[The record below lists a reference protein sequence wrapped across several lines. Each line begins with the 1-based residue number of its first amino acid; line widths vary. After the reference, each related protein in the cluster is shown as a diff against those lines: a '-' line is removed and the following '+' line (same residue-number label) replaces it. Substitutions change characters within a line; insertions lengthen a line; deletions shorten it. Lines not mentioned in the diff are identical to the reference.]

1 MDSTQRLLRV
11 VRAVPEVAQAFRPAG
26 PGSPK
31 GLRDIPMIVAWVVI
45 VSGALT
51 MSAQRDGASH
61 ATTIVGAE
69 LADGTG
75 AALRRANV
83 RFVNDR
89 IVGVGDLKAQAGDVV
104 VDGKGLVV
112 SPGFIDIHNH
122 SGSGLAGD
130 PAAETQVSQGITTLV
145 VGPDGDSPW
154 PLGDYLA
161 ERRSAPPAVNV
172 AALVGHATVRR
183 QVMKDDF
190 KRPARA
196 DEIARMALLVDQGM
210 REGAAGLSS
219 GLEYEVGGYADTNE
233 LIELAKVVARY
244 QGIYMSHI
252 RDEADKSFEA
262 LQEAIAIGEGAHVA
276 VQISHIKLGTVGVW
290 RKAPDAIALI
300 EAARKRGVDVTADAY
315 PYNAWSSTITV
326 LVPNKR
332 YDDPPSIER
341 ALADVGGAVNVL
353 IVRHAAHP
361 EYEFKT
367 LAAIAADQKT
377 TPVDL
382 FIQIVRDGGA
392 GVVCTSMVDEDIR
405 AFYRQ
410 PWLMVASDGGIAAR
424 HPRGAG
430 TFPRV
435 LGRYVRDQQWL
446 SLPEAIRKMT
456 SAPAARLRLEGR
468 GRIEAGA
475 IADVVLFD
483 PRTIVDRS
491 TFTDPAVL
499 PSGISKVFV
508 GGELVWDANKPVNA
522 RPGKVLMSGHT
533 PGDTD
538 AGAYRLV
545 PNWGTLPAG
554 LQYGEVPGMTID
566 ATGRVFAFTRA
577 EPPII
582 EFDATGRVLKAWGG
596 KMFVWPHGIR
606 VDRDG
611 FLWITD
617 GRARDGIGQQVF
629 KFTRDGQLVMTLGRK
644 GVSGNGPDTFNSPT
658 DVAVAPNGD
667 VFVSDGHLNSRI
679 VKFSKDGTFIK
690 EWGKR
695 GDGPGEFNVPHT
707 IFFDSRGRLLVG
719 DRSNR
724 RIQIFDQDGAFL
736 DQWTQFGSPS
746 GIFVAPDDTLYVV
759 DYNDKMAL
767 FVGSAR
773 DGSIRATSR
782 QVLAEGVAVD
792 ATGSIYVG
800 ETVTGHLGDTVT
812 GHSVKKLI
820 MK

>member
-1 MDSTQRLLRV
+1 MDSTTRV
-11 VRAVPEVAQAFRPAG
+11 LTPAMPGSKG
-26 PGSPK
+26 PG
-31 GLRDIPMIVAWVVI
+31 LHLVLVVAL
-45 VSGALT
+45 ALIST
-51 MSAQRDGASH
+51 GRAADR
-61 ATTIVGAE
+61 ATTIVGAD
-69 LADGTG
+69 LADGSG

-89 IVGVGDLKAQAGDVV
+89 IVAVGDVRPQAGDIV
-104 VDGKGLVV
+104 VDGRGLVV

-122 SGSGLAGD
+122 SSQGLATDFG
-130 PAAETQVSQGITTLV
+130 AGTQVAQGITTVV

-154 PLGDYLA
+154 PIGDYLA
-161 ERRSAPPAVNV
+161 ERRKAPAAVNV
-172 AALVGHATVRR
+172 ATFVGHATVRR

-190 KRPARA
+190 TRAARG

-219 GLEYEVGGYADTNE
+219 GLEYEVGGYAETGE
-233 LIELAKVVARY
+233 LVELAKVVARY
-244 QGIYMSHI
+244 GGVYMSHI
-252 RDEADKSFEA
+252 RDEADRAFEA
-262 LQEAIAIGEGAHVA
+262 LKEAIAIGEGAHVA

-290 RKAPDAIALI
+290 RKSAEAIALI
-300 EAARKRGVDVTADAY
+300 EAARQRGVDVTADVY
-315 PYNAWSSTITV
+315 PYNAWQSTITV

-332 YDDPPSIER
+332 YDDPPSVEK
-341 ALADVGGAVNVL
+341 ALADVGGAANVL
-353 IVRHAAHP
+353 VVRHAAHP
-361 EYEFKT
+361 DYEFKT
-367 LAAIAADQKT
+367 LDAIATAQKR
-377 TPVDL
+377 TPVEQ
-382 FIQIVRDGGA
+382 FIQIVKDGGA

-405 AFYRQ
+405 AFYQQ
-410 PWLMVASDGGIAAR
+410 PWVMVASDGGLANR

-446 SLPEAIRKMT
+446 TLPEAIRKMT
-456 SAPAARLRLEGR
+456 SAPAERLRLEGR
-468 GRIEAGA
+468 GRIQVGA
-475 IADVVLFD
+475 IADIVLFD
-483 PRTIVDRS
+483 PNTVVDRS

-499 PSGISKVFV
+499 PSGVERVFV
-508 GGELVWDANKPVNA
+508 GGELVWAGGQAVLA
-522 RPGKVLMSGHT
+522 RPGRVLMSGHA
-533 PGDTD
+533 PADTD

-545 PNWGTLPAG
+545 PGWGRLPAG
-554 LQYGEVPGMTID
+554 LQFGEVPGMTID
-566 ATGRVFAFTRA
+566 ATGRVFALTRA
-577 EPPII
+577 EPPVI
-582 EFDATGRVLKAWGG
+582 EFDAAGRVLKTWGE

-644 GVSGNGPDTFNSPT
+644 GISGNGPDTFNSPT

-667 VFVSDGHLNSRI
+667 IFVSDGHVNSRI

-690 EWGKR
+690 SWGKR

-724 RIQIFDQDGAFL
+724 RIQIFDQEGTYL

-767 FVGSAR
+767 FVGSAK
-773 DGSIRATSR
+773 DGSIRTRSE

-792 ATGSIYVG
+792 AQGSIYVG
-800 ETVTGHLGDTVT
+800 ETVTGHLGDTMT
-812 GHSVKKLI
+812 GHAVKKLI
-820 MK
+820 RK